1 MEEGDQVENIS
12 EVEQSHH
19 ESASENGVVLV
30 VNHSNIQPP
39 FSVVLA
45 TLLYC
50 AEFVCAAVLCNVY
63 HKSDD
68 DIWMGSTITFMLVP
82 AVLTQLA
89 LTFIHRDLGRDRP
102 LVLFLHLL
110 LLGPLIR

>member
-1 MEEGDQVENIS
+1 MEEIFSDM
-12 EVEQSHH
+12 EQTHH
-19 ESASENGVVLV
+19 ESGAMENGVIVV
-30 VNHSNIQPP
+30 VNHSRIQPP

-50 AEFVCAAVLCNVY
+50 AEFISAAVMCSRY

-68 DIWMGSTITFMLVP
+68 TFWMGLTITFMLVP

-110 LLGPLIR
+110 LMGPIIR